1 LVSQL
6 LTALLV
12 TGAFAALAY
21 ALGMISRSG
30 ALGGLLVG
38 TTIYAS
44 LGPRGF
50 AVLALFV
57 VGGSLLTRLGY
68 ASKART
74 GTAQEHGGRRSA
86 RNALANCAV
95 ATFCAILAATGSEPF
110 IAAFVAS
117 LGAAFADTA
126 ESEVGQLFSRT
137 PRLITTLQRVPPGT
151 DGAISPPGTLAGVG
165 AAGLTATLGLALGM
179 LETPAA
185 ALLVA
190 TAAFLGTVAD
200 SLIGGLSPRAGNELT
215 NVLCTLVAAL
225 LAFTFAYLLW
235 GGGIRSSH
243 HDIRVDYPSSG
254 ARISWSEVPETM
266 SFTAAEDQRSYWAI
280 KATIS

>member
-1 LVSQL
+1 MVSQL
-6 LTALLV
+6 LTALTV
-12 TGAFAALAY
+12 TAAFAVLAY

-95 ATFCAILAATGSEPF
+95 ATFCAILAAATGSEPLA
-110 IAAFVAS
+110 AAFVAS

-126 ESEVGQLFSRT
+126 ESEMGQLFSRT
-137 PRLITTLQRVPPGT
+137 PRLITTLQEVPPGT
-151 DGAISPPGTLAGVG
+151 DGAISLPGTLAGAG
-165 AAGLTATLGLALGM
+165 AAGLTAVLGLALGM
-179 LETPAA
+179 LDTPAL

-190 TAAFLGTVAD
+190 IAAFLGTLAD
-200 SLIGGLSPRAGNELT
+200 SLIGSLSPRAGNELT
-215 NVLCTLVAAL
+215 NVACTLVAAL
-225 LAFTFAYLLW
+225 LALILA
-235 GGGIRSSH
+235 
-243 HDIRVDYPSSG
+243 
-254 ARISWSEVPETM
+254 
-266 SFTAAEDQRSYWAI
+266 
-280 KATIS
+280 

>member
-38 TTIYAS
+38 TMIYAS

-68 ASKART
+68 ASKERA

-95 ATFCAILAATGSEPF
+95 AILCAILAATGWEPF
-110 IAAFVAS
+110 TAAFVAS

-126 ESEVGQLFSRT
+126 ESEIGQLFSRT
-137 PRLITTLQRVPPGT
+137 PRLITSLQKVPPGT
-151 DGAISPPGTLAGVG
+151 DGAISLSGTLAGVG
-165 AAGLTATLGLALGM
+165 AAGLTAILALALGM
-179 LETPAA
+179 LATPASA
-185 ALLVA
+185 IVVA
-190 TAAFLGTVAD
+190 IAGFLGTVAD
-200 SLIGGLSPRAGNELT
+200 SLIGALTTRAGNELT

-225 LAFTFAYLLW
+225 LAIIFA
-235 GGGIRSSH
+235 
-243 HDIRVDYPSSG
+243 
-254 ARISWSEVPETM
+254 
-266 SFTAAEDQRSYWAI
+266 
-280 KATIS
+280 